1 MRNTK
6 RALAIIFNLLLLSS
20 AAFAQH
26 GRRSVNVMV
35 IDAKKQPL
43 EACITFVPKEGE
55 IIFHKTGR
63 DGKLTVK
70 NLLPGDYRVVA
81 KVDGYGATKQEVT
94 IREDMQQ
101 QSLLFMFLSRDQ

>member
-1 MRNTK
+1 MLNTK
-6 RALAIIFNLLLLSS
+6 RAPIIIFSLILLSS
-20 AAFAQH
+20 AVFAQH

-35 IDAKKQPL
+35 MDAKKQPL

-81 KVDGYGATKQEVT
+81 KVEGYGITKQEVT
-94 IREDMQQ
+94 ISADVQQ
-101 QSLLFMFLSRDQ
+101 QLLLFMFLSREQ

>member
-1 MRNTK
+1 MLNTK
-6 RALAIIFNLLLLSS
+6 RAPAIIFSLLLLSS
-20 AAFAQH
+20 AVFAQH

-35 IDAKKQPL
+35 IGEKKQPL

-63 DGKLTVK
+63 NGKLTVK

-81 KVDGYGATKQEVT
+81 KVEGYGATKQEVT
-94 IREDMQQ
+94 VREDAQNQ
-101 QSLLFMFLSRDQ
+101 LLLFVFLSRDQ